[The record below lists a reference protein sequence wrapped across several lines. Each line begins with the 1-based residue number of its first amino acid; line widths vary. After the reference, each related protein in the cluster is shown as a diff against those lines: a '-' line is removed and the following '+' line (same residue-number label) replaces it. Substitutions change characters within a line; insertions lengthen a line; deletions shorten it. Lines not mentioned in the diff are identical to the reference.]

1 MHGST
6 RIGAPRELDD
16 DAASTPSTAEG
27 LFTHRRP
34 DAEATGFFDRGR
46 PCDSCFSSRDVS
58 RREDARTRS
67 SGRSAGRIR
76 SLPRLRARGEDVR
89 RHTRADVPVDGS
101 PLPTVPGPGGRPPRK
116 DGSLRTRSAMRGT
129 DSQSAGVTHDDGS
142 ETGRRIVSAFTTPC
156 LLTSHVG
163 NGDGSVRANPV
174 RANARGP
181 VRREP
186 VAGTPVASP
195 H

>member
-6 RIGAPRELDD
+6 RTGALCELDD
-16 DAASTPSTAEG
+16 DAASTPSTAQG
-27 LFTHRRP
+27 LFTRRRR

-46 PCDSCFSSRDVS
+46 PCDSCFSSHDVS

-67 SGRSAGRIR
+67 SGRPAGRIR

-101 PLPTVPGPGGRPPRK
+101 PLPTVSGPGKHPPRK
-116 DGSLRTRSAMRGT
+116 NGSLGTRSAIRGA
-129 DSQSAGVTHDDGS
+129 DSQSADVTHDGS
-142 ETGRRIVSAFTTPC
+142 EAGRRIASAFTTPW
-156 LLTSHVG
+156 LLTSYLG
-163 NGDGSVRANPV
+163 NDEGSVRANPA
-174 RANARGP
+174 RANARGLA
-181 VRREP
+181 RREP
-186 VAGTPVASP
+186 VAGTPVASL